1 MKSLLWTAL
10 VAMLSTGAAFAE
22 DHGGKGGHHG
32 GPERMARMQQ
42 HLGLSDDQVTQMREI
57 RQNGGSREEVHA
69 VLSDDQR
76 SQLEEH
82 RAKKAAR
89 RAERESAAEQ

>member
-1 MKSLLWTAL
+1 MKTLLWTAL
-10 VAMLSTGAAFAE
+10 VAVLATQVALAE
-22 DHGGKGGHHG
+22 EGSGKHGQRG
-32 GPERMARMQQ
+32 GPERMAKMQQ
-42 HLGLSDDQVTQMREI
+42 HLGLSDDQVAQMREI

-69 VLSDDQR
+69 VLNDDQR

-89 RAERESAAEQ
+89 RAEHES